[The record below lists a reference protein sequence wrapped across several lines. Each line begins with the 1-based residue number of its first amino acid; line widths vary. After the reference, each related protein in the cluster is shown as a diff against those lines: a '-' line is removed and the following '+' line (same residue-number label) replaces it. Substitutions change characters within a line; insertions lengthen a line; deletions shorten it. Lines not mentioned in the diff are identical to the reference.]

1 MQFSDGNQARPPF
14 CRAVRWLALLLVVAS
29 SGCHLTIR
37 EVPLSREDTSRVR
50 LDETVLVAED
60 GLVHVLTRRSG
71 EITLTTGTTAS
82 LEFADIGALGDDG
95 GVFAP
100 QGPRSFSVYTACWNA
115 DPGNWVVA
123 HLFGLAEIV
132 GVLDLTVFTFSA
144 PVQLVRRAFSGR
156 EDAQTLPANDLR
168 EPFTGSITYSSAN
181 GFQETTR
188 TEAGRLPLEFEW
200 KLVTVRSQS
209 FTINAGDRAGTHVL
223 SGISPALKSWL
234 AAPGHADLSAIE
246 ALAGG
251 HPVAAV
257 AAAVREALQARRE
270 RLEPAD
276 TVLREARH
284 ALAGHEPER
293 AWALSEQAMRLGQEV
308 GEPTFTQAVSTFREA
323 LRVPVSEARML
334 ADRPID
340 ALVVLTERR
349 GGGPQPSEQFFQA
362 AVASIQRRL
371 VDGAVEDASR
381 IADLVESVMP
391 EKRES
396 LRPSRAAIGARAVEV
411 ARQLVEQAGRFKVDE
426 YYRIE
431 PLLRRAVALDPAN
444 EEYRRL
450 MEACS
455 VLRRRYAPAYVRDVF
470 GQREG
475 DGFMVYY
482 TLANE
487 RGELVAAPGKVTLQ
501 VFFDTPRGPGAS
513 ATLIAR
519 ADVSDTDFDTRQVGL
534 GAFARQKLMHV
545 LPRMTYD
552 RVLRELGILEHVAV
566 SVTFEPVGGE
576 PISGVGQLQ
585 LPD

>member
-1 MQFSDGNQARPPF
+1 MDGNQARPPY
-14 CRAVRWLALLLVVAS
+14 CRSTRWLALLLLVVAS

-37 EVPLSREDTSRVR
+37 ETPLSREDTSQVHVE
-50 LDETVLVAED
+50 ETVLVAEE
-60 GLVHVLTRRSG
+60 GMIHALTRRSG

-82 LEFADIGALGDDG
+82 LEFAEVGALGDDG
-95 GVFAP
+95 GVFDP

-115 DPGNWVVA
+115 DPGNWAVA
-123 HLFGLAEIV
+123 HLIGLAEIV

-144 PVQLVRRAFSGR
+144 PVQLVRRIFSGS
-156 EDAQTLPANDLR
+156 EDEQTVPANDLR
-168 EPFTGSITYSSAN
+168 EPLTGSLTYSSAS
-181 GFQETTR
+181 GFHETTR
-188 TEAGRLPLEFEW
+188 SEAGRLPPEFEW
-200 KLVTVRSQS
+200 KLITARSTS
-209 FTINAGDRAGTHVL
+209 FAINAGDLAGTHVVRGM
-223 SGISPALKSWL
+223 SAALKEWL
-234 AAPGHADLSAIE
+234 TGPGHGDLNTIAD
-246 ALAGG
+246 LAGG
-251 HPVAAV
+251 HPVPEV
-257 AAAVREALQARRE
+257 ASEFSEVLRARRE
-270 RLEPAD
+270 RLQPAD
-276 TVLREARH
+276 AALREARS
-284 ALAGHEPER
+284 ALAAHEPER
-293 AWALSEQAMRLGQEV
+293 AWELSERAMGLGEEV
-308 GEPTFTQAVSTFREA
+308 GEPTFTETVSTFREA
-323 LRVPVSEARML
+323 LRMPVAEARMG

-349 GGGPQPSEQFFQA
+349 GGGPHPSEQFFQA

-371 VDGAVEDASR
+371 VDGAVEDATR
-381 IADLVESVMP
+381 IAELVESVMP
-391 EKRES
+391 EKREA
-396 LRPSRAAIGARAVEV
+396 LRPSRAAIGTRAVEV

-426 YYRIE
+426 YYRVE

-501 VFFDTPRGPGAS
+501 VFFDTPRGPGPS
-513 ATLIAR
+513 ATLITR
-519 ADVSDTDFDTRQVGL
+519 ADVSAADFDTRQVGL

-545 LPRMTYD
+545 LPRVTYD